1 MTWKR
6 KLARSSRFF
15 RLRAFPLF
23 ALVAF
28 VFSASFRAWPQEPSL
43 EGKSVAAVRVI
54 DAAGNPVPEKIGL
67 LALHPGAVF
76 HIDAEQESLRELNQT
91 GLFSD
96 VSTRATPE
104 ADGLHIDFVVTRNF
118 YNNVVRVIGLKDPPN
133 EATALAAL
141 HMPLGEPFQLSALE
155 DGLQR
160 LSQTMQDDG
169 FYEASVHYGLAKHP
183 ETQQI
188 DITVEVDPG
197 PRAKVSDVGV
207 DNQTPFTGQELLKH
221 AKMSKGISV
230 TSERIDRS
238 VERLRNYLVADGYL
252 GARVAASRGKYDP
265 NTRMLPITLE
275 VTAGPRVR
283 VDVSGAKISAAQ
295 IRKLVPIYEEGDV
308 DPDLLEEGLRNI
320 RDMLQKKAYFDST
333 VKYTTHVDPATKTEV
348 IEFTIDLGIRHRL
361 VGIAIDGNKYFNTE
375 LLKSRLQIQP
385 QSFGSRGRFSQAM
398 VRADADSIHGLYLSN
413 GFLQSQVQPEVQDDY
428 EGKQGNLFVT
438 FHIAEGQQTR
448 VASLQLEGNHALTS
462 KQLLT
467 VIGSTPGQ
475 PYSEVNVTSDRDNV
489 LAYYFDQGF
498 PNAQFEVKATPVG
511 ADRIG
516 LEYEINEGQRVDVSQ
531 VLLAGYQYTRPGVIR
546 RQVSVK
552 PNGPLRE
559 GDVIATQE
567 KLYNLAIF
575 DRVQVAPQNPGGDYP
590 DKNVVVDVEEGK
602 RYTVSYGFGFEAQRL
617 ASTTNAT
624 QTTLTASP
632 LGIFEV
638 SKIDVGGRAHTIS
651 LKLRGSTLEYQGLLS
666 YTAPDFLTHP
676 SLNLIITGFADKASY
691 VNTFTATRYEG
702 SAQIVENLTASTS
715 LTYQYFYRHVTASD
729 LQVSVEEVPL
739 FSQPTKV
746 SGFETTWIRDRRNN
760 PADATRGTYNMIDTS
775 VATRSLGGTATY
787 LRIFAQSSSFTP
799 LGRSLVFARSTS
811 FGIEEP
817 FNGSAE
823 DDIPLPERFFA
834 GGGTSIR
841 GFSLDQAGPRD
852 PTTGFPVGGLAQL
865 SFNQELRFPMHLPW
879 IGNRLGGTLFYDA
892 GNVFTDIHHVS
903 LRYTPLPPP
912 SGCQPGTTLLQSEC
926 PNLNYF
932 SHTVGFG
939 FRYGT
944 PIGPVR
950 LDLAYQINPASFESL
965 NTTTNL
971 PQTNQ
976 LPHFQFFFNIG
987 SIF

>member
-1 MTWKR
+1 MTWKC
-6 KLARSSRFF
+6 KVARGIRFF
-15 RLRAFPLF
+15 RLRAFPLLVLA
-23 ALVAF
+23 ALT
-28 VFSASFRAWPQEPSL
+28 FSASSKVWPQELSL
-43 EGKSVAAVRVI
+43 EGKPVAAVRVV
-54 DAAGNPVPEKIGL
+54 DAAGNPIPEKIGL
-67 LALHPGAVF
+67 LALHAGGAF
-76 HIDAEQESLRELNQT
+76 HIDAEQQSLRELNQT

-96 VSTRATPE
+96 VSTRALLET
-104 ADGLHIDFVVTRNF
+104 DGLHIDFVVTRNF

-155 DGLQR
+155 EGLQR
-160 LSQTMQDDG
+160 LGQTMQDDG
-169 FYEASVHYGLAKHP
+169 FYEASIHYGLAKHP
-183 ETQQI
+183 QTQQI

-197 PRAKVSDVGV
+197 PRAKVSAVGV
-207 DNQTPFTGQELLKH
+207 DNQTPFTGQQLLKS
-221 AKMSKGISV
+221 AKISKGISV
-230 TSERIDRS
+230 TSERVDRS

-252 GARVAASRGKYDP
+252 GARVVGRRGTYDQ
-265 NTRMLPITLE
+265 NTRTLPITLD

-283 VDVSGAKISAAQ
+283 VDVSGTKISPAE

-333 VKYTTHVDPATKTEV
+333 VKYTTHVDPSTKTEV
-348 IEFTIDLGIRHRL
+348 VEFTVDLGIRHRL
-361 VGIAIDGNKYFNTE
+361 VGIEIDGNKYFNTE

-385 QSFGSRGRFSQAM
+385 KSFGSRGRFSQAM
-398 VRADADSIHGLYLSN
+398 VRADADSIRGLYLSN
-413 GFLQSQVQPEVQDDY
+413 GFLQSQVQPEVKDDY
-428 EGKQGNLFVT
+428 QGKEGNIFII
-438 FHIAEGQQTR
+438 FHISEGQQTR

-498 PNAQFEVKATPVG
+498 PNAQFEVKATPEG

-516 LEYEINEGQRVDVSQ
+516 LVYAISEGQRVDVSQ

-546 RQVSVK
+546 RQVSIK

-567 KLYNLAIF
+567 RLYNLAIF
-575 DRVQVAPQNPGGDYP
+575 DRVQVAPQNPSGDYP

-602 RYTVSYGFGFEAQRL
+602 RYTLSYGFGFEAQRL

-638 SKIDVGGRAHTIS
+638 SKINVGGRAHTIS

-666 YTAPDFLTHP
+666 YTAPNFLTLP

-702 SAQIVENLTASTS
+702 SAQIVENITSSTS
-715 LTYQYFYRHVTASD
+715 LTYQYFYRHVTASN

-760 PADATRGTYNMIDTS
+760 PADATRGTYNMIDSS

-787 LRIFAQSSSFTP
+787 LRIFAQNSSFTP
-799 LGRSLVFARSTS
+799 LGKSLVFARSTS

-841 GFSLDQAGPRD
+841 GFALDQAGPRD

-865 SFNQELRFPMHLPW
+865 SFNQELRFPMHFPL
-879 IGNRLGGTLFYDA
+879 IGSRLGGTLFYDA
-892 GNVFTDIHHVS
+892 GNVFTDIHHLS

-939 FRYGT
+939 FRYAT

-971 PQTNQ
+971 PQTSQ

>member
-1 MTWKR
+1 MTWRGRAALGTK
-6 KLARSSRFF
+6 FF
-15 RLRAFPLF
+15 RLRAFTLLTLAF
-23 ALVAF
+23 ALAS
-28 VFSASFRAWPQEPSL
+28 FSAPRRAWPQGSSL
-43 EGKSVAAVRVI
+43 EGKIIASVRVV
-54 DAAGNPVPEKIGL
+54 DAAGNPIPEKIGPL
-67 LALHPGAVF
+67 SLKPNAPF
-76 HIDAEQESLRELNQT
+76 HIDAEQQSLRELNQT

-96 VSTRATPE
+96 VRTRAMAE
-104 ADGLHIDFVVTRNF
+104 ADGLHIDFIVTRNY
-118 YNNVVRVIGLKDPPN
+118 YNNVVRVTGLKEPPN

-141 HMPLGEPFQLSALE
+141 RMPLGEPFQLSALE

-160 LSQTMQDDG
+160 LSQTMHDDG
-169 FYEASVHYGLAKHP
+169 FYEARSHYGLAKHP
-183 ETQQI
+183 GTQEM
-188 DITVEVDPG
+188 DITVDVDPG
-197 PRAKVSDVGV
+197 PRAKVSSVGIN
-207 DNQTPFTGQELLKH
+207 NQTPFTGAQLLKQ
-221 AKMSKGISV
+221 AKLSKGIAI
-230 TSERIDRS
+230 TAERIDHS
-238 VERLRNYLVADGYL
+238 VERLRNHLVAEGYL
-252 GARVAASRGKYDP
+252 GARVAARRGDYDP
-265 NTRMLPITLE
+265 NTRTLPITLD

-283 VDVSGAKISAAQ
+283 VDVIGAKISPAQ

-333 VKYTTHVDPATKTEV
+333 VKYTTHVDPSSQAEI
-348 IEFTIDLGIRHRL
+348 IEFTINLGIRHHL
-361 VGIAIDGNKYFNTE
+361 VGIELDGNKYFSTE

-385 QSFGSRGRFSQAM
+385 RSFGSRGRFSQAM
-398 VRADADSIHGLYLSN
+398 VRTDADSIHGLYLSN
-413 GFLQSQVQPEVQDDY
+413 GFLQSQVQPEVKDDY
-428 EGKQGNLFVT
+428 QGKEGSLFVV
-438 FHIAEGQQTR
+438 FHITEGQQTH

-467 VIGSTPGQ
+467 VIGSTAGE

-498 PNAQFEVKATPVG
+498 PNAQFEVKATPIGTDRVG
-511 ADRIG
+511 LVYDIS
-516 LEYEINEGQRVDVSQ
+516 EGQRVDVSQ
-531 VLLAGYQYTRPGVIR
+531 VLLAGYQYTRPGIIR

-552 PNGPLRE
+552 PGGPLRE

-567 KLYNLAIF
+567 RLYNLAIF
-575 DRVQVAPQNPGGDYP
+575 DRVQVAPQNPDGDYP
-590 DKNVVVDVEEGK
+590 DKNVVVAVEEGK
-602 RYTVSYGFGFEAQRL
+602 RYTLSYGFGFEAQRL

-624 QTTLTASP
+624 QTTLNASP

-638 SKIDVGGRAHTIS
+638 SRINVGGRAHTIS

-666 YTAPDFLTHP
+666 YTAPNFLTYP

-702 SAQIVENLTASTS
+702 SAEIVENLSSTTS
-715 LTYQYFYRHVTASD
+715 MIYQYFYRHVTASN

-746 SGFETTWIRDRRNN
+746 SGFGVTWIRDRRNN
-760 PADATRGTYNMIDTS
+760 PADATHGTFNTLDTS
-775 VATRSLGGTATY
+775 VATRSLGGTATF
-787 LRIFAQSSSFTP
+787 LRVSAQNSTFTP
-799 LGRSLVFARSTS
+799 IGKSLIFARSTT

-841 GFSLDQAGPRD
+841 GFALNQAGPRD
-852 PTTGFPVGGLAQL
+852 PTTGFPVGGLAML
-865 SFNQELRFPMHLPW
+865 SLNQELRFPMHLPL
-879 IGNRLGGTLFYDA
+879 IGSRLGGTLFYDA
-892 GNVFTDIHHVS
+892 GNVFTDIHHMS

-944 PIGPVR
+944 PIGPV
-950 LDLAYQINPASFESL
+950 
-965 NTTTNL
+965 
-971 PQTNQ
+971 
-976 LPHFQFFFNIG
+976 
-987 SIF
+987 